1 LPTPLLPFIRS
12 NFNLNYTQS
21 ALVLSSFSV
30 TNGISQIPAGW
41 LADRIGPR
49 LLITI
54 GICGVAIAGILVGI
68 SQTFTMMIVFLVLM
82 GITCGGYHPA
92 ATPMVSSLVEPEKQG
107 RVLGFHEVGAGASFF
122 VAPMI
127 AAAIAATWNW
137 RFSFIGLAVPTLIYG
152 LIFYRIMGRYTGTNQ
167 TSQVIIDQGNEIP
180 PARGRVRRLVAFI
193 TMSVFS
199 GAVLSSA
206 ISFVPLY
213 MTDRLNISKQV
224 SSSFLSIL
232 YSAGL
237 WASPIGGYISDRL
250 GRIPVVLIV
259 NLVAAG
265 AVYLLSWAS
274 NTVEIGALLFVL
286 GITVFMRMPVAEA
299 YIMGEASPRNRST
312 IYGIYYCSMTETGAL
327 LAPLM
332 GFLIEKLDFHT
343 SFTITSVAGVAVTLI
358 CALFL
363 WGSRSQQ

>member
-1 LPTPLLPFIRS
+1 LPFIRS
-12 NFNLNYTQS
+12 NFNLNYTRS

-49 LLITI
+49 LLITV
-54 GICGVAIAGILVGI
+54 GICGVAIAGILVGL
-68 SQTFTMMIVFLVLM
+68 SQTFIMMIVFLILM

-92 ATPMVSSLVEPEKQG
+92 ATPMVSSMVEPEKRG
-107 RVLGFHEVGAGASFF
+107 RALGIHEVGAGASFF

-127 AAAIAATWNW
+127 AAAIAAAWNW
-137 RFSFIGLAVPTLIYG
+137 RFSFIGLAVPTLIFG
-152 LIFYRIMGRYTGTNQ
+152 AIFYRIMGRYTR
-167 TSQVIIDQGNEIP
+167 TSQEQQVVAYEDNETST
-180 PARGRVRRLVAFI
+180 ASGRVHRLVAFI
-193 TMSVFS
+193 TMSVFT
-199 GAVLSSA
+199 GGVLSSA

-213 MTDRLNISKQV
+213 MTDRLYV
-224 SSSFLSIL
+224 SEQMASSFLSIL
-232 YSAGL
+232 YLAGL
-237 WASPIGGYISDRL
+237 WASPVGGYISDRV
-250 GRIPVVLIV
+250 GRIPVVLVV
-259 NLVAAG
+259 NLVAAS
-265 AVYLLSWAS
+265 AVYLLSLAS

-312 IYGIYYCSMTETGAL
+312 IYGIYYCSMTETGAV

-332 GFLIEKLDFHT
+332 GFLIEEIDFYK
-343 SFTITSVAGVAVTLI
+343 SFAFASIAGVAVTLI

-363 WGSRSQQ
+363 RGSKK